1 MSLISLVIILDTT
14 SYELKRI
21 KLFNIQDCIVKW
33 MSHCVYIGIIVMCK
47 NFIKNP
53 RHILWI
59 LYFAQ
64 EVRSGCEE
72 VYEFFKIKNKWT
84 TVNKENNL

>member
-1 MSLISLVIILDTT
+1 
-14 SYELKRI
+14 
-21 KLFNIQDCIVKW
+21 
-33 MSHCVYIGIIVMCK
+33 MCK

-72 VYEFFKIKNKWT
+72 VYEFFKVKNKWT
-84 TVNKENNL
+84 TVNKEIVILLENIYQMINTSIQFLTG

>member
-1 MSLISLVIILDTT
+1 
-14 SYELKRI
+14 
-21 KLFNIQDCIVKW
+21 

-84 TVNKENNL
+84 TVNKEIANFITEYLSDIKHNIQFLIEY